1 MRENMS
7 GQIEFE
13 LLAAACELR
22 RSLDHVIEVGKRT
35 GAPLRA
41 LWLIERAQAD
51 LQAYIDER
59 RPKLN

>member
-1 MRENMS
+1 MS
-7 GQIEFE
+7 RQIEFE
-13 LLAAACELR
+13 LLAAVYELR
-22 RSLDHVIEVGKRT
+22 RELDRVMEVGKRT

-41 LWLIERAQAD
+41 LWLIEQAQAD

>member
-7 GQIEFE
+7 GQIDFE
-13 LLAAACELR
+13 LLAAVCELR
-22 RSLDHVIEVGKRT
+22 RELDHVMEVGNRT

-41 LWLIERAQAD
+41 LWLIEQARAD

-59 RPKLN
+59 RPKLS